1 MGPRQSYQDVA
12 SATRRVRPLDP
23 ADIPD
28 ILSIELTGYSHPWSE
43 ALFRDCFRPDYRLWG
58 LADEDTLQ
66 GYAVVA
72 YLFDEAHL
80 LNLCVGSQWR
90 GSGAGRLL
98 LRHLIGESFRE
109 KMCRVLLEVRRSNDV
124 AIGLYKTEGFVQIG
138 ERPGYYPASPAREDA
153 LVLALE
159 GPGAG

>member
-1 MGPRQSYQDVA
+1 MEPEQSYRQVA
-12 SATRRVRPLDP
+12 SATRRIRSLAPT
-23 ADIPD
+23 DIPD

-43 ALFRDCFRPDYRLWG
+43 AIFRDCFRPDYRLWG
-58 LADEDTLQ
+58 LADGDGLQ

-80 LNLCVGSQWR
+80 LNLCVGARWR

-98 LRHLIGESFRE
+98 LRHLIRESFRE
-109 KMCRVLLEVRRSNDV
+109 HMQRVLLEVRRSN
-124 AIGLYKTEGFVQIG
+124 AIAIDLYKTEGFVQIG
-138 ERPGYYPASPAREDA
+138 ERPGYYPASPVREDA

-159 GPGAG
+159 GPEAG